1 MTKLESITKLVEY
14 DHAIL
19 TVERAAE
26 LAEPFDITLAGLVS
40 DTRRMVENGKP
51 GGHVAADGPGVGAH
65 QLAER
70 IAKQY
75 GFKPYCN
82 GVGSRLR
89 TACSYVRDHISP

>member
-1 MTKLESITKLVEY
+1 MTQLESINELVEY

-19 TVERAAE
+19 TVETAQAF
-26 LAEPFDITLAGLVS
+26 AEPFGIKLNGLIG

-51 GGHVAADGPGVGAH
+51 GGSVAADGPGVGAH
-65 QLAER
+65 ELAER
-70 IAKQY
+70 IAAKF

-89 TACSYVRDHISP
+89 TACGHVIEKLSQ